1 MIKQLFKIIVGKVKS
16 HILVTA
22 GACPFTGNTYVGC
35 TRCNTLKVV

>member
-1 MIKQLFKIIVGKVKS
+1 MIIQRLICKVKG
-16 HILVTA
+16 HIFVDA

>member
-1 MIKQLFKIIVGKVKS
+1 MIIQRLICKVKG
-16 HILVTA
+16 HILVDA